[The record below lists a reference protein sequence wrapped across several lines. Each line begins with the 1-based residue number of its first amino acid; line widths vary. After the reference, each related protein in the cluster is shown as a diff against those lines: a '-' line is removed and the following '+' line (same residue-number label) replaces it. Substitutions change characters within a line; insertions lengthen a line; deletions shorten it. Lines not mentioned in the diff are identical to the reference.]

1 MARTQRRTRPVQ
13 KRTISDPVEVDG
25 DLLGRV
31 SYKPHPQHCK
41 KPDTWAPHKTK
52 CPDGVGCPAALAM
65 LKEGLRRSMV
75 PPGSEGL
82 PSPVWAVDDNTGQA
96 YEARVTNRGTA
107 EYHGYPVLDRDPLK
121 DEILAK
127 WQERAI

>member
-1 MARTQRRTRPVQ
+1 MATFWNAYPTSLIRSTARSPTLGLRTRP
-13 KRTISDPVEVDG
+13 S
-25 DLLGRV
+25 
-31 SYKPHPQHCK
+31 
-41 KPDTWAPHKTK
+41 A
-52 CPDGVGCPAALAM
+52 PDGVGCPAALAM